1 MFLGFEYG
9 RLTGIF
15 PPPVLQQ
22 IPDSALVYKL
32 LAATRVNVIY
42 KTRLLFH
49 HTGIKLRYACTIT
62 SISNLYQEQVSVN
75 RLPANFFQKKFHCAK
90 RMHRSNP
97 FLQYKQ
103 LAN

>member
-75 RLPANFFQKKFHCAK
+75 RLPANFFQKKISLCKKNAQIQPIFTV
-90 RMHRSNP
+90 
-97 FLQYKQ
+97 
-103 LAN
+103 